1 MQRNLISYVIITLK
15 GMAMGAADVV
25 PGVSGGTIA
34 FVAGI
39 YEELITTIDRLDF
52 GVFKMWKKEGFKP
65 MFAHY
70 NLGFLVS
77 LFLGVF
83 ISILSLAQL
92 IKYLL
97 ENHPI
102 VVWSFFFGLVLASI
116 LFIGKQI
123 KKWTFAVIFAVIIG
137 ALIAYYITIA
147 IPGTAP
153 DVWYYFMLSGFIA
166 IIAMILPGVS
176 GSFILVLLGSYEM
189 ILGTL
194 TDFISGIS
202 AGDWGLVKTSF
213 FKVLLFIIGCVIG
226 LKLFSKGLKWMFTH
240 KKELTL
246 AVLTGFM
253 IGSLNKIW
261 PWKEVL
267 STRIDRHGVEVPLLE
282 RSILPNSF
290 QGDAFII
297 NAIIAA
303 IIGFALILI
312 LERAAGQKNV
322 HAD

>member
-39 YEELITTIDRLDF
+39 YEELITTIDRIDF
-52 GVFKMWKKEGFKP
+52 DIFKMWKKEGFKT

-97 ENHPI
+97 DNHPI

-123 KKWTFAVIFAVIIG
+123 KKWTLAVILAVIIG
-137 ALIAYYITIA
+137 AVIAYYITVA

-176 GSFILVLLGSYEM
+176 GSFILVLLGSYEL

-194 TDFISGIS
+194 NDFISGIS

-213 FKVLLFIIGCVIG
+213 LKVLLFIIGCVIG

-261 PWKEVL
+261 PWKEIL
-267 STRIDRHGVEVPLLE
+267 STRIDRHGEEVPLLE

-290 QGDAFII
+290 DGNALVM

-312 LERAAGQKNV
+312 LERAAGEKKV

>member
-1 MQRNLISYVIITLK
+1 
-15 GMAMGAADVV
+15 MGAADVV

-39 YEELITTIDRLDF
+39 YEELITTIDRIDF
-52 GVFKMWKKEGFKP
+52 GIFKMWKKEGFKA

-92 IKYLL
+92 IEYLL
-97 ENHPI
+97 DNHPI
-102 VVWSFFFGLVLASI
+102 VVWSFFFGLVIASI

-123 KKWTFAVIFAVIIG
+123 KKWTLAVILAVIIG
-137 ALIAYYITIA
+137 AVIAYYITVA

-176 GSFILVLLGSYEM
+176 GSFILVLLGSYEL

-194 TDFISGIS
+194 NDFISGIS

-213 FKVLLFIIGCVIG
+213 LKVLLFIIGCVIG

-261 PWKEVL
+261 PWKEIL
-267 STRIDRHGVEVPLLE
+267 STRIDRHGEEVPLLE

-290 QGDAFII
+290 DGDALVM
-297 NAIIAA
+297 NAVIAA

-312 LERAAGQKNV
+312 LERAAGEKKV

>member
-1 MQRNLISYVIITLK
+1 MQRNLLSYVIVMLK
-15 GMAMGAADVV
+15 GIAMGAADVV

-39 YEELITTIDRLDF
+39 YEELITTIDRLDL
-52 GVFKMWKKEGFKP
+52 GVFKMWKKEGFKS

-77 LFLGVF
+77 LFFGMFV
-83 ISILSLAQL
+83 SILSLAQL

-123 KKWTFAVIFAVIIG
+123 KKWTFTVVFAVIIG

-153 DVWYYFMLSGFIA
+153 DVWYYFIFSGFIA

-176 GSFILVLLGSYEM
+176 GSFILVLLGSYGM
-189 ILGTL
+189 VLGTL
-194 TDFISGIS
+194 TDFISGLME
-202 AGDWGLVKTSF
+202 GNWELVKTSF
-213 FKVLLFIIGCVIG
+213 FKVFLFLIGCIVG
-226 LKLFSKGLKWMFTH
+226 LKLFSKGLKWMFAH

-267 STRIDRHGVEVPLLE
+267 STRTDRHGEEVPLLE
-282 RSILPNSF
+282 RSIFPNSYD
-290 QGDAFII
+290 GDALLVY
-297 NAIIAA
+297 ALIAA
-303 IIGFALILI
+303 IVGFAVILV
-312 LERAAGQKNV
+312 LERAAGQKNT

>member
-39 YEELITTIDRLDF
+39 YEELITTIDRIDF
-52 GVFKMWKKEGFKP
+52 DIFKMWKKEGFKT

-97 ENHPI
+97 DNHPI

-123 KKWTFAVIFAVIIG
+123 KKWTLAVILAVIIG
-137 ALIAYYITIA
+137 AVIAYYITVA

-176 GSFILVLLGSYEM
+176 GSFILVLLGSYEL

-194 TDFISGIS
+194 NDFISGIS

-213 FKVLLFIIGCVIG
+213 LKVLLFIIGCVIG

-261 PWKEVL
+261 PWKEIL
-267 STRIDRHGVEVPLLE
+267 STRIDRHGEEVPLLE

-290 QGDAFII
+290 DGDALVM

-312 LERAAGQKNV
+312 LERAAGEKKV